1 MSTIDVRI
9 VRLEPQRVAVSYGFG
24 SAPESI
30 AWKKMIAFVK
40 ARGLDKD
47 GKHHR
52 YLGFNNPDPSPA
64 SPNYGYEQWITVDPD
79 MQPEGEIKIKEFGGG
94 LYAVTRCQLKNIF
107 QTWQQ
112 LAAWR
117 EKSQYEYGP
126 HQWLEEAL
134 QPPLDG
140 QISEE
145 MELDLYLPIA
155 E

>member
-24 SAPESI
+24 SGPEPI
-30 AWKKMIAFVK
+30 AWEKMIAFVK
-40 ARGLDKD
+40 AKGLDKD
-47 GKHHR
+47 GRQHH
-52 YLGFNNPDPSPA
+52 YLGFNNPDPTPA
-64 SPNYGYEQWITVDPD
+64 SPNYGYEQWVTVDPD
-79 MQPEGEIKIKEFGGG
+79 VQPEGEIKIKEFAGG

-112 LAAWR
+112 LAAWH
-117 EKSQYEYGP
+117 EQSQYKPGH

-134 QPPLDG
+134 QPPLDEP
-140 QISEE
+140 ISEE